1 MAKMIR
7 YTFKKDFKNLHIKN
21 GKRTLRRQK
30 KYLMDSKHSVAYGK
44 KDKETYSND
53 EFVKLAFDFINLGTY
68 KKSEFYLFFSHFP
81 LVWEE
86 EGCISVS

>member
-1 MAKMIR
+1 MWLKWLYLQKIFLKWR
-7 YTFKKDFKNLHIKN
+7 KNAPSTK
-21 GKRTLRRQK
+21 K

-68 KKSEFYLFFSHFP
+68 KKSKFYLFFSHFP